1 MSVLVFGGTGKVGSV
16 AVRHLI
22 EKNLKV
28 RVFSHSPDK
37 FNKISKQVEIIEGD
51 LDNPNTIPPALV
63 DIEDM
68 ILILGVH
75 ADEQERGLS
84 VINAAKNS
92 NIKRIIYLSLVHDP
106 GTERVPFY
114 KSKLVIENEFKN
126 SHMNWSIVRSSSF
139 FQSDAL
145 LKKDILYKGIFS
157 APIGSE
163 GVYRIDTRDVGYAMA
178 QATINKFNDN
188 HEYRLFGDDPLTGKG
203 IAEIYSRL
211 LDKKIMY
218 GGDDLD
224 KWASF
229 KKDGFP
235 PWSLN
240 SLRIMYGC
248 VQKNGMKPY
257 PAEKKCHLLPEKL
270 ISFEAFASELVNSW
284 Q

>member
-16 AVRHLI
+16 AVKHLI
-22 EKNLKV
+22 NDGLKV
-28 RVFSHSPDK
+28 KIFSHSPDK

-126 SHMNWSIVRSSSF
+126 SHMNWSIIRSSSF

-145 LKKDILYKGIFS
+145 LKNDIVDKGIFS
-157 APIGSE
+157 APIGSQ

-178 QATINKFNDN
+178 KATINKFNEN
-188 HEYRLFGDDPLTGKG
+188 QEFRLFGDDSLTGEG
-203 IAEIYSRL
+203 IADIYSRL
-211 LDKKIMY
+211 LDKNIIY

-248 VQKNGMKPY
+248 VQKNGMKPF
-257 PAEKKCHLLPEKL
+257 PGEKKCHLLPEKL
-270 ISFEAFASELVNSW
+270 ISFETFATELVSSW
-284 Q
+284 

>member
-92 NIKRIIYLSLVHDP
+92 NIKRIIYLSFVHDP

-114 KSKLVIENEFKN
+114 KSKLVPFKGLLYLLQKQYPLLIMIFFISNN
-126 SHMNWSIVRSSSF
+126 SKSS
-139 FQSDAL
+139 
-145 LKKDILYKGIFS
+145 
-157 APIGSE
+157 
-163 GVYRIDTRDVGYAMA
+163 V
-178 QATINKFNDN
+178 
-188 HEYRLFGDDPLTGKG
+188 
-203 IAEIYSRL
+203 
-211 LDKKIMY
+211 
-218 GGDDLD
+218 
-224 KWASF
+224 
-229 KKDGFP
+229 
-235 PWSLN
+235 
-240 SLRIMYGC
+240 
-248 VQKNGMKPY
+248 
-257 PAEKKCHLLPEKL
+257 
-270 ISFEAFASELVNSW
+270 
-284 Q
+284 